1 MRLSGCERRP
11 RRRWSLWALGLG
23 VLLIV
28 GTAGAAESVRVA
40 IGDFTGSGSSVRGI
54 GVFQGA
60 LKRLGGIGIESTRS
74 FQSEARRMGVSRD
87 LPGDER
93 ALIQVS
99 AAVDVD
105 AIIYMDIARSSRR
118 RRDKVLRLSVY
129 AGRNGRLLGE
139 HDVRVSRGRLTRSEW
154 RKAARAVEQ
163 DIYDALNVRPPPPPR
178 RAAPIEMPVTDLG
191 AVRRDDDRRD
201 DYGGGRLGDRLDED
215 PDADDS
221 AGHMFRLA
229 GGIALLSRSFRY
241 TATDQSPKFN
251 PGGIQYESA
260 LVPGF
265 ALDAEYHPFAKSKGF
280 ARGFGLQMRFEKVFV
295 NTEQEVQTE
304 SGPTIQALETSHAH
318 FLLRAMYRHR
328 FNERPDSIEV
338 HGGLGFGVLSFQM
351 AENEEY
357 NGVLYQ
363 YFDVTV
369 GAYAPLSTQYL
380 AMDVR
385 ASLLPA
391 VGLGDT
397 VEELGEVA
405 STFGFRIYAGL
416 ASLVTSSVTLA
427 AGFEY
432 TGFNSAIT
440 GAGRDGREGETAEDA
455 FVGVRLL
462 GGYRF

>member
-1 MRLSGCERRP
+1 MRLSGRVRGAKSGQW
-11 RRRWSLWALGLG
+11 RGWILGVS
-23 VLLIV
+23 VLLIA
-28 GTAGAAESVRVA
+28 GTVSAADSVRVA
-40 IGDFTGSGSSVRGI
+40 VGDFTGSGSSVRGI

-74 FQSEARRMGVSRD
+74 FQSEARRMGVTRD
-87 LPGDER
+87 LPRDES

-105 AIIYMDIARSSRR
+105 AIIYMEISRSK
-118 RRDKVLRLSVY
+118 RRDKVLRLEVY

-139 HDVRVSRGRLTRSEW
+139 HDVRVSRGRLTRSVW
-154 RKAARAVEQ
+154 QKAAKAVEQ
-163 DIYDALNVRPPPPPR
+163 DLYEALNVRPPPPAR
-178 RAAPIEMPVTDLG
+178 RDAPIEMPLTDLAG
-191 AVRRDDDRRD
+191 PRDGGGYDGSRL
-201 DYGGGRLGDRLDED
+201 GGRLDDD
-215 PDADDS
+215 PDEQPG
-221 AGHMFRLA
+221 AGKMFRIA

-241 TATDQSPKFN
+241 TATDRSPKFN

-265 ALDAEYHPFAKSKGF
+265 ALDAEYYPFAKSQGF
-280 ARGFGLQMRFEKVFV
+280 AKGFGLQLRFEKVFV

-304 SGPTIQALETSHAH
+304 AGSTIQALETSHAH
-318 FLLRAMYRHR
+318 FLLRAIYRHR

-351 AENEEY
+351 AENDEY

-363 YFDVTV
+363 YFDLTI

-385 ASLLPA
+385 ASVMPA
-391 VGLGDT
+391 VTLGDT

-416 ASLVTSSVTLA
+416 ASLVTPSVTLT

-455 FVGVRLL
+455 FVGVRIM

>member
-1 MRLSGCERRP
+1 MRLSGWDRGSRSGQW
-11 RRRWSLWALGLG
+11 RGWILG
-23 VLLIV
+23 VSILLV
-28 GTAGAAESVRVA
+28 AGSVSAADSVRVA
-40 IGDFTGSGSSVRGI
+40 VGDFTGSGSSVRGI

-74 FQSEARRMGVSRD
+74 FQSEARRMGVTRD
-87 LPGDER
+87 LPRDES

-105 AIIYMDIARSSRR
+105 AIIYMQISRSERR
-118 RRDKVLRLSVY
+118 RRDKVLRLEVY

-139 HDVRVSRGRLTRSEW
+139 HDVRVSRGRLTRSVW
-154 RKAARAVEQ
+154 RKAAKAVEQ
-163 DIYDALNVRPPPPPR
+163 DLYEALNVRPPPPPR
-178 RAAPIEMPVTDLG
+178 RDAPIEMPVTDLG
-191 AVRRDDDRRD
+191 DRRND
-201 DYGGGRLGDRLDED
+201 GRRGDGDGSRLGGRLD
-215 PDADDS
+215 DDS
-221 AGHMFRLA
+221 DDDSGAGKMFRIA

-265 ALDAEYHPFAKSKGF
+265 ALDAEYYPFAKSRGF
-280 ARGFGLQMRFEKVFV
+280 GKGFGLQLRFEKVFV

-304 SGPTIQALETSHAH
+304 AGPTIQALETSHAH
-318 FLLRAMYRHR
+318 FLLRAVYRHR

-351 AENEEY
+351 AENDEY

-363 YFDVTV
+363 YFDLTI

-385 ASLLPA
+385 ASVMPA
-391 VGLGDT
+391 VALGDT

-416 ASLVTSSVTLA
+416 ASLVTPSVTLT

-440 GAGRDGREGETAEDA
+440 GAGRDGREGDTAEDA
-455 FVGVRLL
+455 FVGVRIM

>member
-1 MRLSGCERRP
+1 MRLSGWDRGPTSGQWRV
-11 RRRWSLWALGLG
+11 WILGASL
-23 VLLIV
+23 LLL
-28 GTAGAAESVRVA
+28 AGAANAADSVRVA
-40 IGDFTGSGSSVRGI
+40 VGDFTGSGSSVRGI
-54 GVFQGA
+54 GVFQGE

-74 FQSEARRMGVSRD
+74 FQSEARRMGVTRD
-87 LPGDER
+87 LPRNES

-105 AIIYMDIARSSRR
+105 AIIYMDISRHQRR
-118 RRDKVLRLSVY
+118 RRDKVLHLEVY

-139 HDVRVSRGRLTRSEW
+139 HDVRVSRGRLTRSVW
-154 RKAARAVEQ
+154 KKAAKAVEQ
-163 DIYDALNVRPPPPPR
+163 DLYEALNVRPPPPPR
-178 RAAPIEMPVTDLG
+178 RDAPIEMPVTDLG
-191 AVRRDDDRRD
+191 AGGRRDGRD
-201 DYGGGRLGDRLDED
+201 DYDGGRLGGRLDED
-215 PDADDS
+215 PDDS
-221 AGHMFRLA
+221 GAGQMFRLA

-241 TATDQSPKFN
+241 TATDTSPKFN

-265 ALDAEYHPFAKSKGF
+265 ALDAEYYPFAKSKGF
-280 ARGFGLQMRFEKVFV
+280 ARGFGLQLRFEKVFV

-304 SGPTIQALETSHAH
+304 DGPTIQPLETSHAH
-318 FLLRAMYRHR
+318 FSLRAMYRHK

-351 AENEEY
+351 AENDEY

-363 YFDVTV
+363 YFDVTI

-385 ASLLPA
+385 ASLMPA
-391 VGLGDT
+391 VSLGDT

-416 ASLVTSSVTLA
+416 ASLVTPSVTLA